1 VAVTAPSIRGTRGHD
16 TFAVSARQPVARNRT
31 AAKKRG
37 QRPPDDAALARGIE
51 FMGPE
56 MLKAPISG
64 S

>member
-1 VAVTAPSIRGTRGHD
+1 MVIAPLLRGTRGHD
-16 TFAVSARQPVARNRT
+16 TFAVSARQPVIRNRT

-51 FMGPE
+51 FLEPE
-56 MLKAPISG
+56 KPKAPISG